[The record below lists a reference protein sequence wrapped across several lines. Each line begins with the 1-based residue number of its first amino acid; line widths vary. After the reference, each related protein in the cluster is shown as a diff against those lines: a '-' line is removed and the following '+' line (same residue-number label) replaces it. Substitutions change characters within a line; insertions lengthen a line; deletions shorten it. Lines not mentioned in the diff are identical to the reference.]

1 MANMANMANLMD
13 AECSAV
19 MAVVAHCLNIGGM
32 LGRRDEI
39 ETKSLRREL
48 QAASRCNDPD
58 ARAER
63 WRGLPGHEAG
73 RDGGETLAGLGQC

>member
-1 MANMANMANLMD
+1 MANMANLMD

-39 ETKSLRREL
+39 ETMTFDGASSCKSLK
-48 QAASRCNDPD
+48 
-58 ARAER
+58 
-63 WRGLPGHEAG
+63 
-73 RDGGETLAGLGQC
+73 